1 MRWAGYKNVCFS
13 RQLPQTALIQ
23 TVQMLLAVCLV
34 SSDCYLVPFTL
45 LDPR

>member
-23 TVQMLLAVCLV
+23 TVQMLLAVFGV
-34 SSDCYLVPFTL
+34 FRL
-45 LDPR
+45 LPGAVHVT